1 VTDAHYPESA
11 SGRDLDAPAMNSLA
25 LEVSIVLPCLNE
37 ISTLGICIDKA
48 REALDAGNVRGEI
61 VIADNGSTDGSQAIA
76 LARGAR
82 VVSVTERGYGAAVL
96 GGLRAARG
104 VFVIQADA
112 DDSYDLS
119 KIMPFIERLRDG
131 HDLVVGNRFW
141 GGIEPGAMPFL
152 NRYLGNPALS
162 ALAGM
167 LFGRNARDFHCGLRA
182 MSREKVLAL
191 DLQGP
196 GMEFATEMIARA
208 LMAGLRVSELPIVL
222 HRDGRARPS
231 HLRPWRDGLRH
242 VATMIRL
249 RYGSIPVKQRAPEPR
264 PLA

>member
-1 VTDAHYPESA
+1 MDARA
-11 SGRDLDAPAMNSLA
+11 SSRAIGRDFEAPGLNAPQI
-25 LEVSIVLPCLNE
+25 EVSVVLPCLNE

-48 REALDAGNVRGEI
+48 LRALADGGVRGE
-61 VIADNGSTDGSQAIA
+61 VVVADNGSTDGSQALSA
-76 LARGAR
+76 ARGAR
-82 VVSVTERGYGAAVL
+82 VVPVTERGYGAAVL
-96 GGLRAARG
+96 GGIRAARG
-104 VFVIQADA
+104 AFVVQADA

-119 KIMPFIERLRDG
+119 KIMPFIERLRAGD
-131 HDLVVGNRFW
+131 DLVVGNRFW

-162 ALAGM
+162 TLAGM

-222 HRDGRARPS
+222 HKDGRARPS